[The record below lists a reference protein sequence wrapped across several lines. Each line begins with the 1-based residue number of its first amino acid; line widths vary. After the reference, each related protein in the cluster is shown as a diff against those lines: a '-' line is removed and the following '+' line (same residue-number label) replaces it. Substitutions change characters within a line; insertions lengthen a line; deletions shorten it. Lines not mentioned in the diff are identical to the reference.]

1 VRSGRVSDDLAL
13 SVSEFSFSLELVEIV
28 VPLRKRVVVACL
40 FSELR
45 ARKRVENRISG
56 QSHPQL
62 EIYLA
67 M

>member
-1 VRSGRVSDDLAL
+1 VRSGRVSDDSAL

-28 VPLRKRVVVACL
+28 VPLQKRVVVDRS
-40 FSELR
+40 FSGFR

-56 QSHPQL
+56 QWHPQL
-62 EIYLA
+62 EIYLG